1 LSTGADDSWVQR
13 AIARWPGVPAC
24 HGWLALDARGRWL
37 LDGKPAT
44 HPGLVALLSRHYQRA
59 DDGAWFVQNG
69 PQKVFVDIL
78 SAPWVALLD
87 GAGTLISH
95 TGAPLP
101 PPEALLIDEQQQLYL
116 VTSAGLA
123 VLCDRDYAAFVADLA
138 LASSDDGLDVASGC
152 AAEEA
157 AERALD
163 ALLSLRESSALLP
176 LIWRTYPL
184 EGRFVPSAEME
195 TRFGFKR
202 VPRP

>member
-1 LSTGADDSWVQR
+1 MSTPADESWVQR

-44 HPGLVALLSRHYQRA
+44 HPGLVALLSRHYQRG

-87 GAGTLISH
+87 GAGALVSH
-95 TGAPLP
+95 TGAPLTP
-101 PPEALLIDEQQQLYL
+101 PDALLIDEQQQLYL
-116 VTSAGLA
+116 VTPAGLA
-123 VLCDRDYAAFVADLA
+123 VLCDRDYAAFVSDLA
-138 LASSDDGLDVASGC
+138 LASAGNALDAASEC
-152 AAEEA
+152 SIEEA

-163 ALLSLRESSALLP
+163 ALLSLHESSAVLP
-176 LIWRTYPL
+176 LCWRRRPL
-184 EGRFVPSAEME
+184 EGRFIHAAEME
-195 TRFGFKR
+195 TRFNFTR

>member
-1 LSTGADDSWVQR
+1 MSAAADESWVQR

-44 HPGLVALLSRHYQRA
+44 HPGLVALLSRHYQRG

-78 SAPWVALLD
+78 CAPWVALLD
-87 GAGTLISH
+87 GSGALVSH
-95 TGAPLP
+95 TGTPLALP
-101 PPEALLIDEQQQLYL
+101 QALLIDEQQQLYL
-116 VTSAGLA
+116 VTPAGLA
-123 VLCDRDYAAFVADLA
+123 VLCDRDYAAFVSDLA
-138 LASSDDGLDVASGC
+138 LASPGDGLDAVSNC
-152 AAEEA
+152 AFEAA

-163 ALLSLRESSALLP
+163 ALLSLRDSSALLP
-176 LIWRTYPL
+176 LVWRTHPL
-184 EGRFVPSAEME
+184 EGRFIHAAEME
-195 TRFGFKR
+195 TRFQFTR